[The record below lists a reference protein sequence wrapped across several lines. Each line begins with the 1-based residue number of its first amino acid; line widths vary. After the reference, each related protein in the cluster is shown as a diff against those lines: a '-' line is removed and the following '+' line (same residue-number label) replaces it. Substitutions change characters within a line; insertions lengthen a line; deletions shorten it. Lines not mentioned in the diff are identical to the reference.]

1 MAKKSN
7 SRRNDGRI
15 AVQVYIG
22 MVDGKRKYKTF
33 YGKTQKEANAKADEF
48 RNAIG
53 KLENMPDDRT
63 LRFWANKWCSNRD
76 FETTEERAQAS
87 RAKSDM
93 FLKWAPFE
101 NRWATEK
108 DRTVTLGDMPMD
120 EIKLYQLQAVLD
132 SLARF
137 NPFTGK
143 PSAKRTLDSYLKT
156 IQAIYQYALYNQ
168 AITFDPTSRLT
179 TSKTAIQKERRALTA
194 VERQRI
200 CEFEHRAQLPAMLMM
215 FAGLRRGEVT
225 ALLWS
230 DIDFE
235 NNTINISK
243 SYNFKKNCVKPPK
256 SEAGNRTVPMPDV
269 LSDYL
274 RLYRATQGKGKILVV
289 LSAQDKPMTEAA
301 WKRLLESY
309 LVQMN
314 YHYATFSRKQNIF
327 APEKLPMVI
336 EPFTW
341 HCLRHTYATILYE
354 SGIDAVVAKNLLGHS
369 DIKTTLGIY
378 THLSQ
383 EKKQSDISKLNSF
396 LGYDKNES
404 ASQMQVNN
412 A

>member
-7 SRRNDGRI
+7 NRREDGRI

-33 YGKTQKEANAKADEF
+33 YGKTQKEAQAKADEF
-48 RNAIG
+48 RSAIG
-53 KLENMPDDRT
+53 KNENLPDDRT
-63 LRFWANKWCSNRD
+63 LRFWTKKWCENRD

-93 FLKWAPFE
+93 FVNWAPFE

-108 DRTVTLGDMPMD
+108 DRTITLGDMPMN

-132 SLARF
+132 SLARL

-143 PSAKRTLDSYLKT
+143 PSAKRTLNSYLKT

-168 AITFDPTSRLT
+168 AISFDPTSRLT
-179 TSKTAIQKERRALTA
+179 ISKTAVQKERRALTA
-194 VERQRI
+194 IERQRI

-215 FAGLRRGEVT
+215 FAGLRRGEAT

-235 NNTINISK
+235 NNTISINK
-243 SYNFKKNCVKPPK
+243 SYDFKRECIKPPK
-256 SEAGNRTVPMPDV
+256 TEAGIRTVVMPDI
-269 LSDYL
+269 LSEYL
-274 RLYRATQGKGKILVV
+274 RVYRATQGKGKILVI
-289 LSAQDKPMTEAA
+289 LSSHDKPMSNTA
-301 WKRLLESY
+301 WRRMLENY
-309 LVQMN
+309 LVQLN
-314 YHYATFSRKQNIF
+314 YTYGYFSDKQITES
-327 APEKLPMVI
+327 PEKLPMVI
-336 EPFTW
+336 QPFTW

-354 SGIDAVVAKNLLGHS
+354 SGVDAVAAKNLLGHS

-396 LGYDKNES
+396 LGYDKNKS
-404 ASQMQVNN
+404 ASQTQVNN